1 MNKKISKKRKY
12 FSIESCLI
20 ICLIILI
27 PVIIFSLTNSKKEEV
42 KEDTLSSIKGLD
54 RMNAQTSLTSII
66 KKYLEENEEARKEY
80 KKYKKLRNDPRISK
94 LGEIL
99 RTTSIDEFPQFF
111 NVLLGNMSLV
121 GPRPYLPREKEDIGE
136 YYESITSCKPGI
148 TGYWQVNGRSNT
160 TFEERLELD
169 DYYIKNKSLWLDFK
183 IMVKT
188 ALQIIVRKGA
198 L

>member
-66 KKYLEENEEARKEY
+66 KKYLEETPKIKEY
-80 KKYKKLRNDPRISK
+80 VEKNSIENITLKTIKEEFKVD
-94 LGEIL
+94 
-99 RTTSIDEFPQFF
+99 TTSFENSKHGCSLEDTLINF
-111 NVLLGNMSLV
+111 NGSYDNQVILLACDAFL
-121 GPRPYLPREKEDIGE
+121 
-136 YYESITSCKPGI
+136 
-148 TGYWQVNGRSNT
+148 
-160 TFEERLELD
+160 LD
-169 DYYIKNKSLWLDFK
+169 
-183 IMVKT
+183 
-188 ALQIIVRKGA
+188 
-198 L
+198 

>member
-66 KKYLEENEEARKEY
+66 KKYLEETPKIKEY
-80 KKYKKLRNDPRISK
+80 VEKN
-94 LGEIL
+94 
-99 RTTSIDEFPQFF
+99 SI
-111 NVLLGNMSLV
+111 
-121 GPRPYLPREKEDIGE
+121 
-136 YYESITSCKPGI
+136 ESITLKTIKEEFKVDTTSFENSKYGCSLEDTLINFNGS
-148 TGYWQVNGRSNT
+148 YDNQVILLACDA
-160 TFEERLELD
+160 FLLD
-169 DYYIKNKSLWLDFK
+169 
-183 IMVKT
+183 
-188 ALQIIVRKGA
+188 
-198 L
+198 

>member
-66 KKYLEENEEARKEY
+66 KKYLEETPKIKEY
-80 KKYKKLRNDPRISK
+80 VEKNSIENITLKTIKEEFKVD
-94 LGEIL
+94 
-99 RTTSIDEFPQFF
+99 TTSFENSKYGCSLEDTLINF
-111 NVLLGNMSLV
+111 NGSYDNQVILLACDAFL
-121 GPRPYLPREKEDIGE
+121 
-136 YYESITSCKPGI
+136 
-148 TGYWQVNGRSNT
+148 
-160 TFEERLELD
+160 LD
-169 DYYIKNKSLWLDFK
+169 
-183 IMVKT
+183 
-188 ALQIIVRKGA
+188 
-198 L
+198 